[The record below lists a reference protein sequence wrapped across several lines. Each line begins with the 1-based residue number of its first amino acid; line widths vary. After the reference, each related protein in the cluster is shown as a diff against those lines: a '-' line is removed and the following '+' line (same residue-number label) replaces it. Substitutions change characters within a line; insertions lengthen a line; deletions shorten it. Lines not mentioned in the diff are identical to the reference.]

1 MLGLVKQGGTMGA
14 APQRRKGPGRGLGH
28 DAGLAGGGNWCSL
41 WPSLWEHL
49 LCVGRVAET
58 SCVLFI
64 ICFTLHKNRILIC
77 ESC

>member
-49 LCVGRVAET
+49 L
-58 SCVLFI
+58 
-64 ICFTLHKNRILIC
+64 
-77 ESC
+77 